1 MKKKNKLIH
10 TLIIILTFAL
20 VFVGV
25 FTLDP
30 LVAFILEIT
39 NNRPIAFSLTL
50 IFFLI
55 VFYASICL
63 QVIIHESGHLV
74 CGLISGYKFVSFRI
88 FSLCF
93 LKVNGKIR
101 IKKNSIPGTLGQCL
115 MSPPSNQTNAKL
127 PYKLFNFGGTLFNLI
142 AVTVF
147 ALLAFLLKTSP
158 FLLPIFSFLSITG
171 IILAMNN
178 GIPMRAGL
186 LQNDG
191 QNVIDI
197 SKSQEALESF
207 LLQLNVAKEQTQGA
221 TLSQMPDEWFIM
233 PEDEFID
240 NPLVAAKVYFICE
253 REIEK
258 GNFYDAHVLIRRLFE
273 KAPSLL
279 PLYKSILN
287 LELIY
292 LDAIHGWA
300 PEASILKRL
309 RSEEKTLKAL
319 QLNPSVNRVQ
329 YAIALLVN
337 KDEKKANEY
346 LALFEKCA
354 KKYPYP
360 QEIETERKLI
370 ALAKEKFSSL
380 VE

>member
-1 MKKKNKLIH
+1 MKKNKLIH

-30 LVAFILEIT
+30 LVTFILEIT

-55 VFYASICL
+55 IFYAAMCL

-74 CGLISGYKFVSFRI
+74 CGLISGYEFVSFRI

-93 LKVNGKIR
+93 LKTDGKIK
-101 IKKNSIPGTLGQCL
+101 IKKNSIPGTMGQCL
-115 MSPPSNQTNAKL
+115 MSPPINEKNAKI
-127 PYKLFNFGGTLFNLI
+127 PYKLYNFGGTIFNGVSAI
-142 AVTVF
+142 IF
-147 ALLAFLLKTSP
+147 SILAFLLKSSP
-158 FLLPIFSFLSITG
+158 VCLPIFSFLSIFG
-171 IILAMNN
+171 IMLAMNN
-178 GIPMRAGL
+178 GIPMRSGL

-197 SKSQEALESF
+197 GKSQEALQSF
-207 LLQLNVAKEQTQGA
+207 FLQLNVAKAQTQGS
-221 TLSQMPDEWFIM
+221 TLEKMPDEWFIM

-258 GNFYDAHVLIRRLFE
+258 GNFYNAHVLIRRLFE

-292 LDAIHGWA
+292 LDALHGWA
-300 PEASILKRL
+300 SEANLLKRL
-309 RSEEKTLKAL
+309 KAEEKTLKAL
-319 QLNPSVNRVQ
+319 QLNPSVYRVQ
-329 YAIALLVN
+329 YATALLVN